1 MRRKASAIQQKKGTD
16 LKMKS
21 QFRPRR
27 IPIELLI
34 NVKGINV
41 ILHGLRLVPINR

>member
-1 MRRKASAIQQKKGTD
+1 MTAEKGNRLKDEKPKLD
-16 LKMKS
+16 LEELL
-21 QFRPRR
+21 
-27 IPIELLI
+27 ELLI